1 MVDMCTG
8 LADAQSELGS
18 DCDIKKKG
26 EIYLMTDLGG
36 LEKNVMGGNPVLP
49 SLDLKKTQNTS

>member
-1 MVDMCTG
+1 
-8 LADAQSELGS
+8 
-18 DCDIKKKG
+18 
-26 EIYLMTDLGG
+26 MTDLGG